1 MTTLPHIELPV
12 SMAIVAAVA
21 LAALAVAAFA
31 QARRWR
37 AERRRLFDA
46 ERAFQ
51 AMTTGIVDFAVLLL
65 DAEGRI
71 LGWNEAARRI
81 EGYTDAEIVGC
92 HFSAFYPPED
102 RAAGKPGRMLEA
114 ARREGRSRDEGWRVR
129 RDGSRFWAEVMIT
142 AVRRAD
148 GSLHGFVKATRDL
161 TERRR
166 ADDAAR
172 MESLSRRF
180 LEADEA
186 RRRNLSRDL
195 LDAIGATLDDARAN
209 VREARARHDEAE
221 LREASRLL
229 DEAIAQS
236 RVMATSL
243 RPPVLDEAGLAEALR
258 WAVRRQVPAGGPRA
272 ELHVSDL
279 DARLPPEIET
289 ACYRVCE
296 EALANAMRHAKAR
309 HVNVAARR
317 VGPELELEVTDD
329 GVGFEPELLGSA
341 PDAARRF
348 GLLAMAGRAEL
359 AGGHLEIH
367 SQPGAGTR
375 VRLVLPAAGRREAA
389 VG

>member
-209 VREARARHDEAE
+209 VREARARHDRPNCA
-221 LREASRLL
+221 
-229 DEAIAQS
+229 
-236 RVMATSL
+236 
-243 RPPVLDEAGLAEALR
+243 RPPACSTRRSRNRASWRLR
-258 WAVRRQVPAGGPRA
+258 SGRRCSTR
-272 ELHVSDL
+272 
-279 DARLPPEIET
+279 
-289 ACYRVCE
+289 
-296 EALANAMRHAKAR
+296 
-309 HVNVAARR
+309 
-317 VGPELELEVTDD
+317 
-329 GVGFEPELLGSA
+329 
-341 PDAARRF
+341 PDSPRRF
-348 GLLAMAGRAEL
+348 AGPCGARCPPAGRAR
-359 AGGHLEIH
+359 
-367 SQPGAGTR
+367 SCT
-375 VRLVLPAAGRREAA
+375 
-389 VG
+389 